1 MTRFIETNVFVH
13 AITAHPRFGETAR
26 RILQRIEKGESAV
39 TSTLVL
45 CEVASVLE
53 AMGKQSDIK
62 PTLEKILSY
71 KSLKVLEFGDDD
83 LLVGANNMISHRLD
97 FNDAVNVAIMM
108 RNNISEVYSNDNKHF
123 GRLDF
128 LQLTFA

>member
-1 MTRFIETNVFVH
+1 MTRFIDTNVFVY
-13 AITAHPRFGETAR
+13 AITAHPRSGETAK

-45 CEVASVLE
+45 CEVALVLE

-83 LLVGANNMISHRLD
+83 SLVGANNMISHRLD